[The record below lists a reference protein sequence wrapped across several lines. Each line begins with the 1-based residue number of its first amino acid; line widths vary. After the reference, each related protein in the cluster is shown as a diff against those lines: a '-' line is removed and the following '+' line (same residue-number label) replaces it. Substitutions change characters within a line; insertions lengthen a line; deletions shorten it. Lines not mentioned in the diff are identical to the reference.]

1 MSSTVLYMPAI
12 RVPERWSR
20 STRPRV
26 AAPLCIAGLC
36 LIALALTY
44 IAAALVPATHV
55 KDAVMLYDTTL
66 LGGAQLND
74 AANTLLH
81 LLEPLPYTLWGALL
95 VIVAL
100 GRGRPR
106 VALAVA
112 IVLTLAPATAELLKP
127 LLAHPHAWVGGS
139 YVGAASWPSGHTTAG
154 TILAMC
160 AVLVA
165 PARLRPVVA
174 ALGAAFALAVGFS
187 AVLLAWHLPSDVL
200 GGYLLATLWI
210 SVAVAGLRAGD
221 ARVRSLWLRPLGVGG
236 GGVRPRSPERL
247 GALVGGSREDEQQV

>member
-1 MSSTVLYMPAI
+1 MPAI

-20 STRPRV
+20 STRPRI
-26 AAPLCIAGLC
+26 ATPLCIAGLC
-36 LIALALTY
+36 VIALALTWVL
-44 IAAALVPATHV
+44 AALVPATHF
-55 KDAVMLYDTTL
+55 KDAVASYDTML
-66 LGGAQLND
+66 LGGPRLND

-81 LLEPLPYTLWGALL
+81 LLEPLPYALWGALL
-95 VIVAL
+95 VVVAL

-127 LLAHPHAWVGGS
+127 LLAHPHAWAGGQ

-165 PARLRPVVA
+165 PARLRPLVG

-210 SVAVAGLRAGD
+210 SLAVAGLRSGD
-221 ARVRSLWLRPLGVGG
+221 ARVRSLWLRPLGVGPLGVG
-236 GGVRPRSPERL
+236 GGVSARAPERL